1 MTPLMMSNV
10 LSIGP
15 LEGGVAD
22 DDDDDGGLKAGVA
35 PGKWRQKQI
44 MSVGSSCISEDTRGR
59 WCDTGMG
66 KTL

>member
-22 DDDDDGGLKAGVA
+22 DDAGLKAAVA
-35 PGKWRQKQI
+35 PGNMDTKTDHFRLT
-44 MSVGSSCISEDTRGR
+44 VHVVDTRGR
-59 WCDTGMG
+59 WSDT
-66 KTL
+66 